1 MSEIHKPIDAGALL
15 KLYEKRIELVR
26 QCANE
31 STQAEFE
38 RKWLSVLTR
47 CALWFS
53 SMPLTPELHREPG
66 GAFRATVESTFY
78 AMRLAGGQKFAAD
91 LTSEKRRRLEPQ
103 YNFAVFLAAAC
114 SLLDEPCRHF
124 EFTRLV
130 DLTRWNP
137 AAHGAFGT
145 WVGNGG
151 YTIERRMAPL
161 KSERMRTAMFA
172 QTVITAELLSG
183 LDTAVLADLFGAI
196 NPERSPQGFEAL
208 VHKVVRQA
216 MDVAVDFERKAQRG
230 VFAPVKF
237 DVPSAVH
244 VALEIQPQP
253 VAPSVSP
260 ASAPGVAAA
269 APAAPAAPVVPVVPV
284 VPVDGAKPLPIS
296 PSAAK
301 PVSWVDA
308 SAASPD
314 IAAAPPTGPRPE
326 AITPQFSQSLLDAL
340 ERSEALA
347 ASPSTGETRS
357 EAGNPVAVDPVAVT
371 VPAPKTG
378 RGGPIDKELDEL
390 FGSGSVMMREF
401 FRALA
406 DDVATGKA
414 KVAWEEKGLT
424 VQKRLIGAYG
434 MTSDALVE
442 QLRKRSLLMRAHGND
457 ICIVERAGRIIMERP
472 AI

>member
-1 MSEIHKPIDAGALL
+1 MSDIHKPIDAAALL
-15 KLYEKRIELVR
+15 KLYAKRIELVR

-31 STQAEFE
+31 STQAVFE

-47 CALWFS
+47 CAQWFS

-66 GAFRATVESTFY
+66 GAFRATIESTFY

-124 EFTRLV
+124 EFTRLA
-130 DLTRWNP
+130 DHARWNP
-137 AAHGAFGT
+137 AAHGAFGS
-145 WVGNGG
+145 WLGDGG
-151 YTIERRMAPL
+151 YTIERRTAPL

-244 VALEIQPQP
+244 VALELQPQP
-253 VAPSVSP
+253 AAPGASP
-260 ASAPGVAAA
+260 ASVPAAAASGAAA
-269 APAAPAAPVVPVVPV
+269 APVHCATPP
-284 VPVDGAKPLPIS
+284 PIS
-296 PSAAK
+296 PSVGTSARPA
-301 PVSWVDA
+301 DA
-308 SAASPD
+308 SAQSPAIATAPVPAVASP
-314 IAAAPPTGPRPE
+314 AAT
-326 AITPQFSQSLLDAL
+326 TPQFSQSLLDAL

-347 ASPSTGETRS
+347 ASPVSADASPEVVK
-357 EAGNPVAVDPVAVT
+357 PVAVDPAAVSLP
-371 VPAPKTG
+371 VSKAG
-378 RGGPIDKELDEL
+378 RAGPTDKELDEL
-390 FGSGSVMMREF
+390 FGAGSVMMREF

-472 AI
+472 AA

>member
-1 MSEIHKPIDAGALL
+1 MSEIHKPIDATALL

-47 CALWFS
+47 CAQWFS

-103 YNFAVFLAAAC
+103 YNYAVFLAAAC
-114 SLLDEPCRHF
+114 SSLDEPCRHF
-124 EFTRLV
+124 EFTRLA
-130 DLTRWNP
+130 DHMRWSP
-137 AAHGAFGT
+137 AAHGAFGN
-145 WVGNGG
+145 WIGDGG
-151 YTIERRMAPL
+151 YSIERRTAPL

-172 QTVITAELLSG
+172 QTVITPELLSG

-244 VALEIQPQP
+244 VALELQPQP
-253 VAPSVSP
+253 VV
-260 ASAPGVAAA
+260 ASASPVPTTTAA
-269 APAAPAAPVVPVVPV
+269 APADVATSPRSSTAEPAQGDPASGQGSTAALATAPTSAVTQPGDTAP
-284 VPVDGAKPLPIS
+284 K
-296 PSAAK
+296 
-301 PVSWVDA
+301 
-308 SAASPD
+308 
-314 IAAAPPTGPRPE
+314 
-326 AITPQFSQSLLDAL
+326 FSQSLLDAL
-340 ERSEALA
+340 ERSETLA
-347 ASPSTGETRS
+347 TTGSAADATS
-357 EAGNPVAVDPVAVT
+357 DAAKPTAVDPSTATAPVQR
-371 VPAPKTG
+371 PA
-378 RGGPIDKELDEL
+378 RVGPTDKELDEL
-390 FGSGSVMMREF
+390 FGPGSVMMREF

-424 VQKRLIGAYG
+424 VPKRLIGAYG

-472 AI
+472 AA